1 MLGLLFQAT
10 NVRNILCILAKEA
23 DSFLDIIA
31 PMTKA
36 HMNNILKQEHMTE
49 SRLFPNLPFTNIHIL
64 SEFTCCMNPRANM
77 DQNSLA
83 VAFFLSNTSLPNAT
97 NYLCFPIL
105 GKKSAFNLAKQLF
118 SNLIIQHSA
127 CQHQTKKLAS
137 T

>member
-1 MLGLLFQAT
+1 M
-10 NVRNILCILAKEA
+10 RNILCILAKEA

-105 GKKSAFNLAKQLF
+105 GKKISVQSGQAIIFKPNYTTFGLST
-118 SNLIIQHSA
+118 SNEEIS
-127 CQHQTKKLAS
+127 KYVKLM
-137 T
+137 

>member
-1 MLGLLFQAT
+1 
-10 NVRNILCILAKEA
+10 
-23 DSFLDIIA
+23 
-31 PMTKA
+31 MTKA

-105 GKKSAFNLAKQLF
+105 GKKISVQSGQAIIFKPNYTTFGLST
-118 SNLIIQHSA
+118 SNEEIS
-127 CQHQTKKLAS
+127 KYVKLM
-137 T
+137 